1 MKDFHA
7 FVRQLLL
14 AWLFLYGLVL
24 LASLARPLGL
34 FAIAAFDFTPTSYGE
49 LINTLRTAA
58 WWLIPTG
65 FLTLA
70 FTLSAPRWKT

>member
-1 MKDFHA
+1 MKDFHS

-14 AWLFLYGLVL
+14 AWLALYGMFLLVA
-24 LASLARPLGL
+24 LAKPLGL
-34 FAIAAFDFTPTSYGE
+34 FAIAAFDFTPTSYQE
-49 LINTLRTAA
+49 LVNALRTAA

>member
-1 MKDFHA
+1 MKDFHS

-14 AWLFLYGLVL
+14 AWSVLYVVILL
-24 LASLARPLGL
+24 LALAKPLGL
-34 FAIAAFDFTPTSYGE
+34 FAIAAFDFTPTSYEE
-49 LINTLRTAA
+49 LMNTLRTAA

-70 FTLSAPRWKT
+70 FTLSVPRWKT